1 MKKLNLQLFALKMNT
16 KNSIVDYLKSQGKD
30 SSFSNRSNLAKQ
42 YGVSNYTGT
51 GEQNTKLLNMLKNA
65 SSANSTASAAKNI
78 GNNTKE
84 EKKDVKPSVKEDTLK
99 KAEPTVDVPGE
110 DGVSLASIE
119 EQIQSIN
126 DPVQNTAAPTFNY
139 TQTQVP
145 TYQQTLAP
153 TFNYTQQNTPT
164 FNQVET
170 PTYTAPTTQ
179 AQKATSLNERLDAD
193 TLNKMN
199 SQFQVSQAYTDA
211 MNYTNQLLQQLGG
224 GKTSYTDQLNQ
235 IMSEYSNRD
244 KFSYNADSDPLFQ
257 QALASAMKSGSRA
270 MSDTMGQAAALT
282 GGYGSSYATSAGA
295 NAYNQFIDEAYDNL
309 PAYYQIAMDAYNQEG
324 QSMLNQYNM
333 LSQADSNEY
342 NRLYNAYNANFNNA
356 QTMYGN
362 EYQTW
367 ADSVNNAYNYANMQ
381 NNDYWNTMNYDEG
394 IRQYEQNFGYQ
405 QYQDQLSQSNWQ
417 NNFNYQQYADQLNQN
432 NADRDFAFN
441 QYQTELDQ
449 NRWQNEF
456 GYGQYIDQLNQS
468 NADRD
473 FAYND
478 YLTQLGQYN
487 TNRDYDFNVSEA
499 NREQSNIDKEFENWN
514 KEFDYGK
521 EQDAIANN
529 QWQQTFDYGK
539 EQDAIANSQWDKQF
553 NHNVSQDAIANSQ
566 WEKSF
571 NEEKRQYDTSLNE
584 EKRQF
589 DESLTEEK
597 RQYDNY
603 VARQKEIA
611 QFEYDLAIQEAQ
623 AMAEAEGDAEEYKT
637 PKEEMF
643 TTALSKALDGG
654 ESALVAYCDTISDYD
669 GYALVNYAEKKLTFT
684 KTNDTVNGLWGV
696 DHNDVVTDGY
706 GQTYKIS
713 DIADALG
720 LTKAQQK
727 KLTKIKEGES
737 INLLMD

>member
-1 MKKLNLQLFALKMNT
+1 MKKLNLQLFALKLNT
-16 KNSIVDYLKSQGKD
+16 KDSIVDYLKSQGQD
-30 SSFSNRSNLAKQ
+30 SSFSYRSGLAKQ
-42 YGVSNYTGT
+42 YGISNYTGT
-51 GEQNTKLLNMLKNA
+51 GEQNTKLLNLLKNA
-65 SSANSTASAAKNI
+65 SSANSTLTPKANTGQNANKDAKADKGAAKTGTDI
-78 GNNTKE
+78 VE
-84 EKKDVKPSVKEDTLK
+84 EKPKASTPAEEKDVVESV
-99 KAEPTVDVPGE
+99 
-110 DGVSLASIE
+110 E
-119 EQIQSIN
+119 EQIQNIN
-126 DPVQNTAAPTFNY
+126 EPIQNTQAPTFNY
-139 TQTQVP
+139 TQTEVP
-145 TYQQTLAP
+145 AYQQTQAP

-179 AQKATSLNERLDAD
+179 AQQATSMNDRLGAD
-193 TLNKMN
+193 TLNKLN

-211 MNYTNQLLQQLGG
+211 MNYTNQLLQQLGSG
-224 GKTSYTDQLNQ
+224 RTSYTDQLNQ
-235 IMSEYSNRD
+235 IMNDYSNRD
-244 KFSYNADSDPLFQ
+244 KFSYNADTDPLFQ
-257 QALASAMKSGSRA
+257 QALASAMSSGSRA

-295 NAYNQFIDEAYDNL
+295 NAYNQFIEGAYANL
-309 PAYYQIAMDAYNQEG
+309 PAYYQLAMDAYNQEG

-333 LSQADSNEY
+333 LSNADSNEY

-362 EYQTW
+362 EYQAW

-417 NNFNYQQYADQLNQN
+417 NSFNYQQYVDQLNQN

-456 GYGQYIDQLNQS
+456 GYNQYIDQLNQS

-487 TNRDYDFNVSEA
+487 TEREYDFNVSEA
-499 NREQSNIDKEFENWN
+499 DRQQSNIDRQ
-514 KEFDYGK
+514 FDYSK

-539 EQDAIANSQWDKQF
+539 EQDSIANSQWEKQF

-571 NEEKRQYDTSLNE
+571 GEEKRQFDESLTE
-584 EKRQF
+584 DKRQF

-603 VARQKEIA
+603 VDRQKDIA

-623 AMAEAEGDAEEYKT
+623 ATAEAEGEEEEYKT

-643 TTALSKALDGG
+643 TTALGEAVKGG
-654 ESALVAYCDTISDYD
+654 ESALIAYCDTISDYD

-684 KTNDTVNGLWGV
+684 KTNDTVNGFWGV

-720 LTKAQQK
+720 LTKEQQK